1 MQSFV
6 NTSDMNRDAARNPH
20 GAARGVIRMAAL
32 ALCVLLL
39 GLAGCAKAPYTGRSQ
54 LIMYS
59 EADET
64 KMGLAAM
71 QQVLKKEREVTGTP
85 ESARVERVGRRIAA
99 VAERP
104 QYRWEFHTI
113 EKDAV
118 NAFCLPGGKV
128 AVYTGLLDLADT
140 DAELAAVVGHEV
152 AHALARH
159 SNEKMSRARMVQ
171 VGQLAAMVGVAA
183 ASGSSQA
190 AQAVGDGYAG
200 AMNMAVMLPN
210 SREMEY
216 EADHIG
222 LLLMA
227 KAGYDP
233 HAAIEFWQKMLKKAG
248 SGHKSDFTSTHP
260 TEAKRIDA
268 LRAMLPEAM
277 RYYRPRDDA
286 SSASS
291 VSSAS
296 SGSSGASAG
305 GNAGGKAADSGSPGS
320 PGSPGSAGSAGSAG
334 AAGAAGAAPAKK

>member
-6 NTSDMNRDAARNPH
+6 NIRDVNRDMDRNPNSAASA
-20 GAARGVIRMAAL
+20 GAARGGRGGLRLVAL
-32 ALCVLLL
+32 AFCVLLL

-59 EADET
+59 DADEA

-71 QQVLKKEREVTGTP
+71 QQVLKKEKEVTGTP

-113 EKDAV
+113 EKDVV

-128 AVYTGLLDLADT
+128 AVYTGLLDIAET

-183 ASGSSQA
+183 AGGSSQA

-233 HAAIEFWQKMLKKAG
+233 HAAIEFWQKMLKQ
-248 SGHKSDFTSTHP
+248 SGGRKSDFLSTHP

-268 LRAMLPEAM
+268 LRGMLPEAM
-277 RYYRPRDDA
+277 RHYRPRDD
-286 SSASS
+286 
-291 VSSAS
+291 
-296 SGSSGASAG
+296 GASG
-305 GNAGGKAADSGSPGS
+305 GSGGGSGGKASGPGTG
-320 PGSPGSAGSAGSAG
+320 PGGP
-334 AAGAAGAAPAKK
+334 APAGK

>member
-1 MQSFV
+1 MQSFG
-6 NTSDMNRDAARNPH
+6 NDRDMIRDMDRDM
-20 GAARGVIRMAAL
+20 GRGTHRIRRLAAL

-39 GLAGCAKAPYTGRSQ
+39 GLVGCAKAPYTGRSQ

-59 EADET
+59 DADEV

-71 QQVLKKEREVTGTP
+71 QQVLKKEKEVTGTP

-104 QYRWEFHTI
+104 QYKWEFHTI

-183 ASGSSQA
+183 AGGSSQA

-233 HAAIEFWQKMLKKAG
+233 HAAIEFWQKMLKQAG
-248 SGHKSDFTSTHP
+248 GKGKSDFLSTHP

-277 RYYRPRDDA
+277 RYYRPRD
-286 SSASS
+286 
-291 VSSAS
+291 
-296 SGSSGASAG
+296 GAGADG
-305 GNAGGKAADSGSPGS
+305 KPAIPPDKGGGKEGDKP
-320 PGSPGSAGSAGSAG
+320 PAGKD
-334 AAGAAGAAPAKK
+334 PDTKQPDTK

>member
-1 MQSFV
+1 MQSFG
-6 NTSDMNRDAARNPH
+6 NDRDMIRDMGRDMGRGMDQSPRFAAHR
-20 GAARGVIRMAAL
+20 IRRLAVL

-39 GLAGCAKAPYTGRSQ
+39 GLVGCAKAPYTGRSQ

-59 EADET
+59 DADEV

-71 QQVLKKEREVTGTP
+71 QQVLKKEKEVTGTP

-183 ASGSSQA
+183 AGGSSQA

-233 HAAIEFWQKMLKKAG
+233 HAAIEFWQKMLKQAG
-248 SGHKSDFTSTHP
+248 GKGKSDFMSTHP

-277 RYYRPRDDA
+277 RYYRPRDDGA
-286 SSASS
+286 S
-291 VSSAS
+291 
-296 SGSSGASAG
+296 GGSGAGSAG
-305 GNAGGKAADSGSPGS
+305 GTGESAG
-320 PGSPGSAGSAGSAG
+320 GSAGSKAAGSG
-334 AAGAAGAAPAKK
+334 SGGTAPAAK

>member
-6 NTSDMNRDAARNPH
+6 NIKDMNRDMDRPALDGSRLGARY
-20 GAARGVIRMAAL
+20 GARCFSRVAAL

-59 EADET
+59 EADEV

-71 QQVLKKEREVTGTP
+71 QQVLKKEKEVTGTP
-85 ESARVERVGRRIAA
+85 EAARVERVGRRIAA

-113 EKDAV
+113 EKNEV

-233 HAAIEFWQKMLKKAG
+233 HAALEFWQKMLNKAG
-248 SGHKSDFTSTHP
+248 GKGKSDFMSTHP

-277 RYYRPRDDA
+277 RYYRPRDDGG
-286 SSASS
+286 
-291 VSSAS
+291 
-296 SGSSGASAG
+296 SGSAG
-305 GNAGGKAADSGSPGS
+305 GSAGGKAAGAGTSGATP
-320 PGSPGSAGSAGSAG
+320 AG
-334 AAGAAGAAPAKK
+334 K

>member
-6 NTSDMNRDAARNPH
+6 NDRDMIRYAERDMSRGMGQSPH
-20 GAARGVIRMAAL
+20 GPARGFLRMAGL

-59 EADET
+59 EADEA

-71 QQVLKKEREVTGTP
+71 QQVLKKEKEVTGTA

-113 EKDAV
+113 EKDVV

-233 HAAIEFWQKMLKKAG
+233 HAAIEFWQKMLKQAG
-248 SGHKSDFTSTHP
+248 GKGKSDFMSTHP

-277 RYYRPRDDA
+277 RYYRPRDDGA
-286 SSASS
+286 
-291 VSSAS
+291 
-296 SGSSGASAG
+296 SGSSGGSSGGTAG
-305 GNAGGKAADSGSPGS
+305 ENAGGKASGAGTGPG
-320 PGSPGSAGSAGSAG
+320 
-334 AAGAAGAAPAKK
+334 GAAPARK

>member
-39 GLAGCAKAPYTGRSQ
+39 GLAGCAKVPYTGRSQ

-233 HAAIEFWQKMLKKAG
+233 HAAIEFWQKMLKQAG
-248 SGHKSDFTSTHP
+248 GKGKSDFMSTHP

-277 RYYRPRDDA
+277 RYYRPRDDGG
-286 SSASS
+286 SG
-291 VSSAS
+291 
-296 SGSSGASAG
+296 GSSGGSAG
-305 GNAGGKAADSGSPGS
+305 GNAGGKGA
-320 PGSPGSAGSAGSAG
+320 GSAGSAGSAG
-334 AAGAAGAAPAKK
+334 AGDTAPAGK

>member
-6 NTSDMNRDAARNPH
+6 NIKDMNRDMDRPALDGSRLGSRYDARRFP
-20 GAARGVIRMAAL
+20 RLAAL

-59 EADET
+59 EADEV
-64 KMGLAAM
+64 KMGFAAM
-71 QQVLKKEREVTGTP
+71 QQVLKKEKEVTGTP

-113 EKDAV
+113 EKDVV

-183 ASGSSQA
+183 AGGSSQA

-233 HAAIEFWQKMLKKAG
+233 HAAIEFWQKMLKQAG
-248 SGHKSDFTSTHP
+248 GKGKSDFMSTHP

-277 RYYRPRDDA
+277 RYYRPRDE
-286 SSASS
+286 
-291 VSSAS
+291 
-296 SGSSGASAG
+296 SGSGSAG
-305 GNAGGKAADSGSPGS
+305 VNAGGKASGAGTGPGE
-320 PGSPGSAGSAGSAG
+320 P
-334 AAGAAGAAPAKK
+334 APAGK

>member
-1 MQSFV
+1 MQSFG
-6 NTSDMNRDAARNPH
+6 NDRDMIRYTERDMSRGKGQSPH
-20 GAARGVIRMAAL
+20 GPVRGLLRMTGL

-59 EADET
+59 EADEAR
-64 KMGLAAM
+64 MGLAAM
-71 QQVLKKEREVTGTP
+71 KQVLKKEREVTGTA

-113 EKDAV
+113 EKDVV

-171 VGQLAAMVGVAA
+171 VGQLATMVGVAA

-190 AQAVGDGYAG
+190 AQAAGDGYAG

-233 HAAIEFWQKMLKKAG
+233 HAAIEFWQKMLKQAG
-248 SGHKSDFTSTHP
+248 GKGKSDFMSTHP

-277 RYYRPRDDA
+277 RYYRPRDDGT
-286 SSASS
+286 
-291 VSSAS
+291 
-296 SGSSGASAG
+296 SGSSGGSTG
-305 GNAGGKAADSGSPGS
+305 VSAGGKASGAGT
-320 PGSPGSAGSAGSAG
+320 GTGGSAPAG
-334 AAGAAGAAPAKK
+334 K

>member
-1 MQSFV
+1 MQSFG
-6 NTSDMNRDAARNPH
+6 NDGDMIRDMERDMSRGMDQNPH
-20 GAARGVIRMAAL
+20 GAARRIRCLAAL

-59 EADET
+59 DADEV

-71 QQVLKKEREVTGTP
+71 QQVLKKEKEVTGTP

-128 AVYTGLLDLADT
+128 AVYTGLLDIAET

-233 HAAIEFWQKMLKKAG
+233 HAAIEFWQKMLKQ
-248 SGHKSDFTSTHP
+248 SGGRKSDFMSTHP

-268 LRAMLPEAM
+268 LRGMLPEAM
-277 RYYRPRDDA
+277 RYYRPRDDDKA
-286 SSASS
+286 AAHSAQ
-291 VSSAS
+291 
-296 SGSSGASAG
+296 AG
-305 GNAGGKAADSGSPGS
+305 DGDDGKADGQDGDK
-320 PGSPGSAGSAGSAG
+320 
-334 AAGAAGAAPAKK
+334 AATGQPRPAKHPAAK